1 MHLSSVNIGI
11 SHFLLHLV
19 ARVLLLIDLKLK
31 CCFTALCCVISC
43 DCNASFSFSS
53 TEKCD
58 EALVTPLP
66 HNAFTSSSVFT
77 SGYAPGYAKLNKRGG
92 TVKHF
97 HNTCSHI
104 HAHQCELQ
112 NEQTLFSPSQHN
124 TSINTLELWFYDSNI
139 LHTSISQV
147 LRLDIVLC
155 HFNKHSCTIWHCRV
169 ITSITPGVN
178 YWIAMAHPI
187 MPNCAFEKH
196 YVLRTN

>member
-97 HNTCSHI
+97 HNTCSYTYSRPPMWI
-104 HAHQCELQ
+104 AEWTDPFFPLSTQYL
-112 NEQTLFSPSQHN
+112 
-124 TSINTLELWFYDSNI
+124 
-139 LHTSISQV
+139 
-147 LRLDIVLC
+147 
-155 HFNKHSCTIWHCRV
+155 NKHSWAV
-169 ITSITPGVN
+169 VLWQQYITHFNFTGAQTWYSFVS
-178 YWIAMAHPI
+178 
-187 MPNCAFEKH
+187 FQ
-196 YVLRTN
+196 